1 MKFYVKEF
9 FMEFFNNLISE
20 LNNFMWGYILIAILV
35 ALGTYFTFKT
45 RFVQFKYLP
54 EMIRVLK
61 DPATVSSEGKRGRS
75 SFQAFTVSLASRVGT
90 GNLAGVATAISAGGP
105 GAVFWMWVI
114 ALIGAASSFIESTL
128 AQIYKVKDKDEYRG
142 GPAYYMER
150 GLNKRWLGI
159 LFAVIIVFTFGLVF
173 SSVQSNTISLAFEAF
188 GVDRLWMG
196 LILTALTAVII
207 FGGIKRI
214 AHVSQIIVPIMAVL
228 YLILATFIVLTN
240 LTEIPVMLSLIFKN
254 AFGLQEVAG
263 GGMGAAVM
271 MGIKRGLFSNEAGM
285 GSAPNAAATAAV
297 THPVKQG
304 LIQTLG
310 VFTDTILICTAT
322 AFIIILSGAYTN
334 ADLDGIQLTQAAL
347 TVHVGSWAPA
357 FVGGAIFLFAFTSII
372 GNYYY
377 GETNIEFIKES
388 PTALLLYRIAV
399 IVMVL
404 FGSVVDL
411 AVVWNLADLFMGIMA
426 LINLVAITMLAKI
439 AMAALKDYRDQRKQG
454 KDPVFYSDSIPGLSG
469 IESWEARKT
478 AESKDKI

>member
-1 MKFYVKEF
+1 
-9 FMEFFNNLISE
+9 MEIFNSLIST
-20 LNNFMWGYILIAILV
+20 LNNYMWSYILIAVLV
-35 ALGTYFTFKT
+35 VLGTYFTFSTK
-45 RFVQFKYLP
+45 FVQFKYFP

-61 DPATVSSEGKRGRS
+61 DPATVSAEGKRGRS

-114 ALIGAASSFIESTL
+114 AFIGAASSFIESTL

-150 GLNKRWLGI
+150 GLNKRWMGI

-173 SSVQSNTISLAFEAF
+173 SSVQSNTISLAFDEAF
-188 GVDRLWMG
+188 GFDRFWMG
-196 LILTALTAVII
+196 IILAVLTAAVI

-214 AHVSQIIVPIMAVL
+214 AFVSQFIVPIMAVL
-228 YLILATFIVLTN
+228 YLILALSIVIMN
-240 LTEIPVMLSLIFKN
+240 LSEIPAMLTLIVKN
-254 AFGLQEVAG
+254 AFGIQEVAG
-263 GGMGAAVM
+263 GTMGAAVM

-322 AFIIILSGAYTN
+322 AFIIILSGAYSNT
-334 ADLDGIQLTQAAL
+334 DLDGIQLTQAAL
-347 TVHVGSWAPA
+347 SAHVGSWAPA

-377 GETNIEFIKES
+377 GETNIEFIKKS
-388 PTALLLYRIAV
+388 PTALLVYRFAV
-399 IVMVL
+399 IGMVI
-404 FGSVVDL
+404 FGSLVDL

-426 LINLVAITMLAKI
+426 LINLVAISLLAKI
-439 AMAALKDYRDQRKQG
+439 AISALKDYSNQRKQG
-454 KDPVFYSDSIPGLSG
+454 KDPVFYSDSIPGLTG
-469 IESWEARKT
+469 IESWS
-478 AESKDKI
+478 SKQKSEQKNQQ

>member
-1 MKFYVKEF
+1 
-9 FMEFFNNLISE
+9 
-20 LNNFMWGYILIAILV
+20 
-35 ALGTYFTFKT
+35 
-45 RFVQFKYLP
+45 
-54 EMIRVLK
+54 MIRVLM

-105 GAVFWMWVI
+105 GAVFWMWLI
-114 ALIGAASSFIESTL
+114 AFIGAASSFIESTL

-173 SSVQSNTISLAFEAF
+173 SSVQSNTISLAFDEAF
-188 GVDRLWMG
+188 GFDRFWMG
-196 LILTALTAVII
+196 IILAVMTAAVI

-214 AHVSQIIVPIMAVL
+214 AFVSQIIVPIMAVL
-228 YLILATFIVLTN
+228 YLTLALFIVITN
-240 LTEIPVMLSLIFKN
+240 FSELPAMISLIVKN
-254 AFGLQEVAG
+254 AFGLQEVMG

-322 AFIIILSGAYTN
+322 AFIIIMSGEYTN

-347 TVHVGSWAPA
+347 TTHVGSWAPA
-357 FVGGAIFLFAFTSII
+357 FIGGAIFLFAFTSII

-377 GETNIEFIKES
+377 GETNIEFIKDS
-388 PTALLLYRIAV
+388 KTTLLVYRLAV
-399 IVMVL
+399 IAMVL
-404 FGSVVDL
+404 FGSIVDL
-411 AVVWNLADLFMGIMA
+411 AIVWNLADLFMGIMA
-426 LINLVAITMLAKI
+426 LINLVAITMLARI
-439 AMAALKDYRDQRKQG
+439 AMAALKDYREQRKQG
-454 KDPVFYSDSIPGLSG
+454 KDPVFYADSIEGLTG
-469 IESWEARKT
+469 IESWDYREKAQTK
-478 AESKDKI
+478 E

>member
-1 MKFYVKEF
+1 
-9 FMEFFNNLISE
+9 MEILNNIISE
-20 LNNFMWGYILIAILV
+20 LNNYMWSYILIAVLV
-35 ALGTYFTFKT
+35 VLGTYFTFRT
-45 RFVQFKYLP
+45 RFVQFKFFP

-90 GNLAGVATAISAGGP
+90 GNLAGVATAVSAGGP
-105 GAVFWMWVI
+105 GAVFWMWII
-114 ALIGAASSFIESTL
+114 ALVGAASSFIESTL
-128 AQIYKVKDKDEYRG
+128 AQIYKVKDTDEAEYRG

-159 LFAVIIVFTFGLVF
+159 LFAIIIVFTFGLVF
-173 SSVQSNTISLAFEAF
+173 SSVQSNTISLAFDQAF
-188 GVDRLWMG
+188 GFDRFWMG
-196 LILTALTAVII
+196 IILAVMTAAVI

-214 AHVSQIIVPIMAVL
+214 AFVSQIIVPIMAVI
-228 YLILATFIVLTN
+228 YLILALFIVIMN
-240 LTEIPVMLSLIFKN
+240 FSEIPAMLSLIVKN
-254 AFGLQEVAG
+254 AFGLQEVVG

-322 AFIIILSGAYTN
+322 AFIIIMSGEYTN
-334 ADLDGIQLTQAAL
+334 TDLDGIQLTQAAL

-388 PTALLLYRIAV
+388 PAALLIYRLAV
-399 IVMVL
+399 IAMVL
-404 FGSVVDL
+404 FGSIAEL
-411 AVVWNLADLFMGIMA
+411 AIVWNLADLFMGIMA
-426 LINLVAITMLAKI
+426 LINLIVITLLAKI
-439 AMAALKDYRDQRKQG
+439 AMAALKDYREQRKQG
-454 KDPVFYSDSIPGLSG
+454 KDPVFYADSIEGLTG
-469 IESWEARKT
+469 IESWEYRKP
-478 AESKDKI
+478 AESKDK